1 MRDKGEEKE
10 MLGDLASWLEAS
22 PEGGVVCA
30 VVSPMDTDQMQ
41 VSIDVGMVDMPVQY
55 TVAVVDSLLQSAE
68 KALAGC
74 TCHVHL
80 EQQQRLAVARSAL
93 NEGGFFAA
101 AQAVVKAKYEGGDWD
116 DMNEAIAALADSIG
130 FGRH

>member
-30 VVSPMDTDQMQ
+30 VVSPMEADQAQ
-41 VSIDVGMVDMPVQY
+41 VAIDVGMVDMPVQY
-55 TVAVVDSLLQSAE
+55 TVAVVDSLLQSAQ
-68 KALAGC
+68 ATINGC
-74 TCHVHL
+74 TCRVHH
-80 EQQQRLAVARSAL
+80 EQTRRLTVARSAL
-93 NEGGFFAA
+93 NDDGYLAA
-101 AQAVVKAKYEGGDWD
+101 AEAVVKAKYEGADWD
-116 DMNEAIAALADSIG
+116 ELNEAIAALADSIG